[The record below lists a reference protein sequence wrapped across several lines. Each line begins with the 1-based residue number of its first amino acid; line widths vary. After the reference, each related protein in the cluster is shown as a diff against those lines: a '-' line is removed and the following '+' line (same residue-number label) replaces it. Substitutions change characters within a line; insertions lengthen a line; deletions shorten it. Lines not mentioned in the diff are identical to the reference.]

1 MGGYKMKKILFMFSL
16 LIISFIS
23 GCTNGKEFTIQFE
36 TYTGSEIDDII
47 YEEGSLFE
55 LPNIPLKEGHE
66 FLGWYYDE
74 ELTERFTSKE
84 EITRDLVLYAKYG
97 VLKFEIKIMEPS
109 GDLVSIMDRDYGFDL
124 TTLEYGTLYSDSDL
138 TQEYTILT
146 LGAAD
151 LVLYVQDENYI
162 EVDGIFIGSNIYAFQ
177 DNFMN
182 GLVRPEL
189 ERYVSTIDDV
199 TLHIVDSQNNQALLN
214 DQVDVF
220 ISQGVDVLLINLVN
234 PSSASTIISKA
245 KDANIPLIFFMKEPV
260 EAGVM
265 DTYDKVWYVGVDMA
279 DAGIKQGEMIIADW
293 LANPDWDLN
302 DDGILD
308 DVLLKG
314 EPGHPDAEARTF
326 EVLKTIIDSGITV
339 NELALQASYVWS
351 TAEANNTMET
361 WLSGSFAGQ
370 IEVVICNNDGMAFGA
385 IQAIQAAGYDIPVY
399 GIDALLQALD
409 MIGDGEMQGT
419 VLYDGVTLAKTSID
433 MAINVV
439 KGFEITKDIPYT
451 LDSESGT
458 KAVRIPFV
466 IVNIENYQD
475 YQ

>member
-1 MGGYKMKKILFMFSL
+1 
-16 LIISFIS
+16 
-23 GCTNGKEFTIQFE
+23 
-36 TYTGSEIDDII
+36 
-47 YEEGSLFE
+47 
-55 LPNIPLKEGHE
+55 
-66 FLGWYYDE
+66 
-74 ELTERFTSKE
+74 
-84 EITRDLVLYAKYG
+84 
-97 VLKFEIKIMEPS
+97 
-109 GDLVSIMDRDYGFDL
+109 
-124 TTLEYGTLYSDSDL
+124 
-138 TQEYTILT
+138 
-146 LGAAD
+146 
-151 LVLYVQDENYI
+151 
-162 EVDGIFIGSNIYAFQ
+162 
-177 DNFMN
+177 
-182 GLVRPEL
+182 
-189 ERYVSTIDDV
+189 
-199 TLHIVDSQNNQALLN
+199 
-214 DQVDVF
+214 
-220 ISQGVDVLLINLVN
+220 
-234 PSSASTIISKA
+234 
-245 KDANIPLIFFMKEPV
+245 
-260 EAGVM
+260 M

-279 DAGIKQGEMIIADW
+279 DAGIKQGQMIIADW

-308 DVLLKG
+308 YVLLKG

-458 KAVRIPFV
+458 KARLRAAVDRHRGTAPGPAARRG
-466 IVNIENYQD
+466 D
-475 YQ
+475 GPPAGALWL